1 MLNKKEELHFQKM
14 INEEISKYDVVIVSD
29 YGHGLVSKN
38 TAKIL
43 CKKSKFLALNAQSNS
58 SNVGYHTIQKYKNLD
73 CVVMNE
79 TELRHELRDKS
90 ENTITLAKKLSS
102 MININDII
110 ITKGS
115 SGAILYS
122 SKNKKYYNCP
132 AFASKVVDK
141 VGAGDTMLSIISIL
155 LKIDL
160 NHNIA
165 LFLSSLGAALNV
177 EKMSNKISIN
187 KTKLLKYFFHTLK

>member
-1 MLNKKEELHFQKM
+1 M

-79 TELRHELRDKS
+79 TELRYELRDKNS
-90 ENTITLAKKLSS
+90 NVDKLSK
-102 MININDII
+102 ILRQKIKLRNLI
-110 ITKGS
+110 ITKGKY
-115 SGAILYS
+115 GA
-122 SKNKKYYNCP
+122 NYY
-132 AFASKVVDK
+132 
-141 VGAGDTMLSIISIL
+141 
-155 LKIDL
+155 
-160 NHNIA
+160 
-165 LFLSSLGAALNV
+165 
-177 EKMSNKISIN
+177 SIN
-187 KTKLLKYFFHTLK
+187 